1 MLASSFLFK
10 GEIEMKRHTSAWA
23 FVMTAYAALAIPQ
36 AYAHHPM
43 GGGVPGNAIEG
54 LLSGLGHPV
63 IGFDHFLFVLAMGA
77 ACYYFGRKA
86 GTIVTFIAATVL
98 GTVLHLYKTTLA
110 YPDLWVALSLVVLG
124 AMLFGAHRLLQ
135 SRAALGFFALSG
147 IAHGYAYGES
157 IVGAEP
163 TPLFAYLTGF
173 TAIQLAIA
181 FGGFLIARYVSVRK
195 PSFPGLKALG
205 GALAAAGA
213 GFVLLSLA

>member
-1 MLASSFLFK
+1 
-10 GEIEMKRHTSAWA
+10 MKRSD
-23 FVMTAYAALAIPQ
+23 TAAVVVSTCAALVMPHAH
-36 AYAHHPM
+36 AHHPM
-43 GGGVPGNAIEG
+43 GGGVVATAGEG

-63 IGFDHFLFVLAMGA
+63 IGIDHLLFVLAMGA

-86 GTIVTFIAATVL
+86 GTVVTFIAATIL
-98 GTVLHLYKTTLA
+98 GTVLHLYKATLA
-110 YPDLWVALSLVVLG
+110 YPDLWVALSLVALG
-124 AMLFGAHRLLQ
+124 AMLVGAQRLLR

-173 TAIQLAIA
+173 SAIQLAIA
-181 FGGFLIARYVSVRK
+181 FGGFVIARQVCLSQ
-195 PSFPGLKALG
+195 PSFPGAKALG

-213 GFVLLSLA
+213 GFALLSLA

>member
-1 MLASSFLFK
+1 MN
-10 GEIEMKRHTSAWA
+10 RRNTAWA
-23 FVMTAYAALAIPQ
+23 FVISAYAALAMPQ
-36 AYAHHPM
+36 AHAHHPM
-43 GGGVPGNAIEG
+43 GGGVPGNAMEG

-63 IGFDHFLFVLAMGA
+63 IGLDHLLFVLAMGA

-86 GTIVTFIAATVL
+86 GTVVTFVAAAIL
-98 GTVLHLYKTTLA
+98 GTVLHLYRTTLA

-124 AMLFGAHRLLQ
+124 MMLIGGHRLLQ

-163 TPLFAYLTGF
+163 TPLFAYLAGF
-173 TAIQLAIA
+173 TAIQLVIA
-181 FGGFLIARYVSVRK
+181 FGGFVIARYVSVSK

-205 GALAAAGA
+205 SALAAAGA
-213 GFVLLSLA
+213 GFMFLSLA